1 MLEEVDEDD
10 DEDDIEDADAD
21 PVRTEFPTPS
31 PDKPFRRKLSKRKI
45 IVICVV
51 AYFIISIVVSYIK
64 SLDEIPSINKSP
76 SRPSST
82 SRSAVTVTT
91 APPETI
97 GASRELDL
105 SGLTLD
111 DAAEKIAAQYADCE
125 VDVSEGLA
133 TFTFPVRDSGM
144 KSIDLLSMR
153 QTVFYIFS
161 NIAQCGDVE
170 TVFVFFDGE
179 LRGGGTAHI
188 VYGSITG
195 ESLRSLD
202 FSTLGARDIPN
213 ICYTWYVHPDLQ

>member
-1 MLEEVDEDD
+1 MKLV
-10 DEDDIEDADAD
+10 I
-21 PVRTEFPTPS
+21 TE
-31 PDKPFRRKLSKRKI
+31 K
-45 IVICVV
+45 
-51 AYFIISIVVSYIK
+51 
-64 SLDEIPSINKSP
+64 N
-76 SRPSST
+76 
-82 SRSAVTVTT
+82 
-91 APPETI
+91 
-97 GASRELDL
+97 
-105 SGLTLD
+105 